1 MKVLKKLKYGLVCIQ
16 EGTTIQKWYNTYIIQ
31 QIVTGVPASTRV
43 YFIWYCFTYVEID
56 N

>member
-1 MKVLKKLKYGLVCIQ
+1 MGQCAYRKALQYK
-16 EGTTIQKWYNTYIIQ
+16 KWYNTYIIQ